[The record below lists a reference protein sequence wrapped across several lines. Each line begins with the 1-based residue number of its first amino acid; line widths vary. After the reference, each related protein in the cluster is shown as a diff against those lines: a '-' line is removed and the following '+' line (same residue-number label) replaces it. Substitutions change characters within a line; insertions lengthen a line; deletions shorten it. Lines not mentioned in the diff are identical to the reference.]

1 MINYFA
7 KLMQYFQI
15 ITMKFTKSLNCENH
29 SKVIPSTAPL
39 PLLYRSST
47 ALLLLLKYSFPI
59 RFITFNYY

>member
-39 PLLYRSST
+39 PLLYRSSI
-47 ALLLLLKYSFPI
+47 APQIFFSYSI
-59 RFITFNYY
+59 YNI